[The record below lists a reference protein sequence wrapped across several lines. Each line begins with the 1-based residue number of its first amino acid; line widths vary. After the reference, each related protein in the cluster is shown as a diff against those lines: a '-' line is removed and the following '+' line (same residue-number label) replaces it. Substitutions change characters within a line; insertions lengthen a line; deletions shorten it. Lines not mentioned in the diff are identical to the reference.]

1 MRFACCSPA
10 ALHNT
15 REAVNT
21 MNAAIAPTAAPQKR
35 KRNRKTAGLACYEA
49 KERHEAVQSWRKL
62 SRLVKMNFSSG
73 AGDLFL
79 TLSFDE
85 NIMQAEAFR
94 RYVRFIRRL
103 RLMYQYRQLPACKY
117 ILLKEDHNGQ
127 QHAHVF
133 INAGLSMAELRQLW
147 PFGALDA
154 SVIED
159 TTNRVELKKYMQKQH
174 GQENGGGWTMD
185 ERRFRQ
191 RRWTTSRNLETFW
204 K

>member
-1 MRFACCSPA
+1 MSTVTISTPAPKRRRGIKKKTGLSRCADQERFDA
-10 ALHNT
+10 A
-15 REAVNT
+15 
-21 MNAAIAPTAAPQKR
+21 
-35 KRNRKTAGLACYEA
+35 
-49 KERHEAVQSWRKL
+49 QSWRKL
-62 SRLVKMNFSSG
+62 SRLVKMNFSSA
-73 AGDLFL
+73 AGDLFI

-85 NIMQAEAFR
+85 NATQAQAFKC
-94 RYVRFIRRL
+94 YLRFIRQL
-103 RLMYQYRQLPACKY
+103 RLMYQYRNLSPCKY

-133 INAGLSMAELRQLW
+133 INAGLPLAEMRQLW

-159 TTNRVELKKYMQKQH
+159 TTNRVELEKYMQKQH